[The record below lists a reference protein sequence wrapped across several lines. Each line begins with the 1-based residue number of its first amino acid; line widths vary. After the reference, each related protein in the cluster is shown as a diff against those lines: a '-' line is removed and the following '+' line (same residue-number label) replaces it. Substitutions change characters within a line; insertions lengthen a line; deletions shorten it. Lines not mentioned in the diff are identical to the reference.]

1 MLVEKDPQHPKI
13 VSSNRKVKSKYKCKQ
28 TNILMTHIKETKK
41 DNIIL
46 KVGHLISS
54 NFSK

>member
-1 MLVEKDPQHPKI
+1 
-13 VSSNRKVKSKYKCKQ
+13 
-28 TNILMTHIKETKK
+28 MTHIKETEK

-54 NFSK
+54 NFSKWYFSQKILLWFFIFWTSY

>member
-1 MLVEKDPQHPKI
+1 MLCERDARLSKL
-13 VSSNRKVKSKYKCKQ
+13 VSSMRKVISKYKCKQ
-28 TNILMTHIKETKK
+28 TNILMTHIKETEK

>member
-1 MLVEKDPQHPKI
+1 MPDYSKL
-13 VSSNRKVKSKYKCKQ
+13 VSSMRKVISKYKCKQ
-28 TNILMTHIKETKK
+28 TNILMTHIKETEK